1 MSTQIVKGSLA
12 AIAKDQ
18 NSSIA
23 EAFVSAD
30 HIILVDVSGSMDM
43 GDANRNGQHMSRY
56 KAAVNEL
63 AALQSSLPG
72 KIAVISFSSY
82 PKFCPSGV
90 PIYQGG
96 GTDLVEALQY
106 VQPADGLVTSF
117 VVVSDGQPDDERATL
132 ALAKT
137 FKSRID
143 TVFCGPEGGSGQDFL
158 RQLAAK
164 SGGQFV
170 VAERTKE
177 LANNVKQLLLTA

>member
-1 MSTQIVKGSLA
+1 MNSSQIVKGSLT

-18 NSSIA
+18 NTSIA

-30 HIILVDVSGSMDM
+30 HVILVDVSGSMDAV
-43 GDANRNGQHMSRY
+43 DAVRNGQQMSRY

-72 KIAVISFSSY
+72 KIAVFAFSSDVQ
-82 PKFCPSGV
+82 FCPAGV
-90 PIYQGG
+90 PVFFRG
-96 GTDLVEALQY
+96 GTDLAKALNF
-106 VQPADGLVTSF
+106 VKAADELCNFLVI
-117 VVVSDGQPDDERATL
+117 SDGEPNDETK
-132 ALAKT
+132 ALAIAAK

-143 TVFCGPEGGSGQDFL
+143 TVFCGPEGGSGQGFL
-158 RQLAAK
+158 QKLATC